1 MTLNRKFPYWDSLVT
16 IGKCVKPHGLN
27 GEMRVKP
34 ITDFPERFEQTE
46 SVYAH
51 QQKDPVRALTI
62 ESARDNHG
70 GYLLKFEGVDS
81 IEEAEK
87 LRGFFL
93 AVPEDETVILEDD
106 EYWHW
111 QLEGLKA
118 FEPGGREVGVLKEV
132 VESPAHD
139 LYLVEES
146 GGKIHWVPAVRQY
159 VPEIDIEKGRIVVIL
174 PELED

>member
-1 MTLNRKFPYWDSLVT
+1 MSSFPYWDNLVT
-16 IGKCVKPHGLN
+16 IGKCIKPHGLH

-51 QQKDPVRALTI
+51 QQKDPVRPLEIASVR
-62 ESARDNHG
+62 EHHG
-70 GYLLKFEGVDS
+70 GYLIKFTGVDS
-81 IEEAEK
+81 LAEVEK

-93 AVPEDETVILEDD
+93 AVPDDELVELEDD

-118 FEPGGREVGVLKEV
+118 YSPEGELLGVLKEV
-132 VESPAHD
+132 VQSPAHD
-139 LYLVEES
+139 LYLVETAD
-146 GGKIHWVPAVRQY
+146 GRTHWVPAVRQY
-159 VPEIDIEKGRIVVIL
+159 VPEIDVEAGKVVMIL
-174 PELED
+174 PEIED